1 MTPARKIATLVLA
14 AAATAAVPATAQALN
29 VYAASSLR
37 DAFPAIDG
45 SPSYNFG
52 GSNTL
57 QAQIEHG
64 APADVFASASPNEAR
79 ALFKEGLCSRPVT
92 FATNKLVII
101 VPKGNPG
108 QVRSV
113 YSLRS
118 GGRRVAI
125 GTSGVPIGDY
135 TRQLLRRLHLSSIFS
150 SNTISQETNV
160 ANITAKVGL
169 GSADAGF
176 VYVTDGR
183 SAKDRVSVITLPR
196 WAQPP
201 VRYSL
206 CTVRRSGADAAG
218 AGRFIAKVRST
229 AGRRA
234 LKRFGFGL
242 PPRA

>member
-1 MTPARKIATLVLA
+1 MNRALLPLVL
-14 AAATAAVPATAQALN
+14 AATAAVPSSAQALN

-37 DAFPAIDG
+37 DAFPAITG

-57 QAQIEHG
+57 QAQIERG
-64 APADVFASASPNEAR
+64 GPADVFASASPGEAR

-108 QVRSV
+108 HVRSV

-125 GTSGVPIGDY
+125 GTPGVPVGEY
-135 TRQLLRRLHLSSIFS
+135 TRGLLRRLHLSSILR
-150 SNTISQETNV
+150 SNTVSQEPNV
-160 ANITAKVGL
+160 ASITSKVAL

-176 VYVTDGR
+176 VYMTDGR
-183 SAKDRVSVITLPR
+183 SAKDRVSVISLPR

-201 VRYSL
+201 VRYAI
-206 CTVRRSGADAAG
+206 CAVRRSGADAAG
-218 AGRFIAKVRST
+218 ARRFIAAVRST
-229 AGRRA
+229 AGRRV
-234 LKRFGFGL
+234 LRRFGFGL